1 MKINFAGS
9 TVDLKLIVLPII
21 YIVIGV
27 VIFSIVKN
35 IITKTINKKGLKI
48 TQKQRV
54 QTLSTMIVNVIK
66 YLIVVFVALAILS
79 IYGINVKSIMAGLGI
94 GTAIIGL
101 AFQDLVKDLIAGI
114 TIIMEDQ
121 YEIGDYIEVN
131 GFAGE
136 VVAIGL
142 RTTRVKNL
150 YGKTLTFKE
159 ISGTTATILR
169 FNDESKLISLFWVC
183 I

>member
-1 MKINFAGS
+1 MKIDFAGS
-9 TVDLKLIVLPII
+9 TIDLKLIVLPII

-35 IITKTINKKGLKI
+35 IITKAINKKGLKI

-101 AFQDLVKDLIAGI
+101 AF
-114 TIIMEDQ
+114 
-121 YEIGDYIEVN
+121 
-131 GFAGE
+131 
-136 VVAIGL
+136 
-142 RTTRVKNL
+142 
-150 YGKTLTFKE
+150 
-159 ISGTTATILR
+159 
-169 FNDESKLISLFWVC
+169 
-183 I
+183 